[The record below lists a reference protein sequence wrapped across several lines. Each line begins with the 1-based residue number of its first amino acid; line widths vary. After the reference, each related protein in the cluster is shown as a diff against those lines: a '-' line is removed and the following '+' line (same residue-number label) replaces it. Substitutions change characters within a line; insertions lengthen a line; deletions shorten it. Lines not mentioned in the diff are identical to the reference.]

1 MTINLR
7 KSGANNLGGA
17 IGDIIPDNTRNIL
30 PLVTGKQVVSGY
42 TDYTVLYL
50 QNNGTRPIRDAIF
63 KFRNMPD
70 YTSMVLHPKKNELAF
85 PINDRTA
92 LPDAYVA
99 SVVFEETDD
108 LELPNVASTNQ
119 NALAVSSHGIFYR
132 NNLFELDGTTWT
144 PTLLHTKLRD
154 SVGFFVDGDTLY
166 SLKGRRVTIWD
177 LSSDRT
183 GTQTDAT
190 DFEISHFDLDST
202 ISIPSGIAVRGD
214 IVYIAD
220 FTGAVCYAMN
230 KTGTIQLIFGGVG
243 GFNIPLIVG
252 GFTLDEYRFY
262 FTTPTAIHEYS
273 FDGTPQ
279 DSYYDPES
287 FQALSYYDDILY
299 SPATLIRNLKRLNRR
314 LVLSS
319 TGTGNTVKAFS
330 DSDFTKPTTESAAL
344 TLGNMKPQ
352 DYYAIYLKREIP
364 SSADAPDEKAPR
376 TDIFWNEAI
385 ILPSLS
391 AIPTHDALARGGTF
405 KIKINYTRGDQLAN
419 DVTIRKVSGSGPIT
433 GETISFEVENGERV
447 LYWAGTITAGGTSG
461 LPATEIEIELEI
473 GGDGVTGNTR
483 TYTVD
488 VLEHTVPPVLA
499 AIPDFAQDRFES
511 DTIPISISDNDS
523 AADELTVSF
532 TSAPNSKLGA
542 SLSQDGTTHAWSLVI
557 NPDFTSSTT
566 YAAETLSI
574 GLTVTDDDGHTD
586 SISFDV
592 TLNAYRPVNINSISN
607 RNAIRGEKIDIDVFH
622 VNPTGAVTVT
632 TNVGTVAAGTNKH
645 IWTYT
650 VPDNAAL
657 GTAGRQTVTIT
668 IRDSAHTDTE
678 TFTIT
683 VQARPPVFKKPLVP
697 SLNRGTT
704 HDLEIEFEY
713 PDGDD
718 SSVVIARKS
727 GHGTV
732 KTTGS
737 GATKKWFW
745 VITAPAQTTAPQ
757 DASVLSA
764 VLEIKHGTLVGK
776 DITVTANINAW
787 VGLRVPTITI
797 TTPATDPFTQSRAAF
812 VRSTQWITL
821 FDLTVDATAY
831 DGTDIPISDITISI
845 LARDFDEDVIFT
857 ESNGLVD
864 NTDHH
869 SILWNGSILR
879 IDAIFDDVIRN
890 SGTFEF
896 TVVVTVTDP
905 VYGTTASD
913 TVVLRETIPIPT
925 RD

>member
-17 IGDIIPDNTRNIL
+17 IGDIIPDGTRDIL
-30 PLVTGKQVVSGY
+30 PLVTGKQQESSY

-63 KFRNMPD
+63 KFRNVPD

-92 LPDAYVA
+92 LPDAYVG
-99 SVVFEETDD
+99 SVVFDVTTN
-108 LELPNVASTNQ
+108 LELPNVSSSNT

-132 NNLFELDGTTWT
+132 NSLFTLEDGTWT
-144 PTLLHTKLRD
+144 ATTLHRKLQGAI
-154 SVGFFVDGDTLY
+154 GFFVDGDTLY
-166 SLKGRRVTIWD
+166 SLKGRNVIIWD
-177 LSSDRT
+177 LSSDATPNPR
-183 GTQTDAT
+183 DAT
-190 DFEISHFDLDST
+190 DFEISNFNLDST
-202 ISIPSGIAVRGD
+202 IAIPNGIAVRGD
-214 IVYIAD
+214 LVYIAD
-220 FTGAVCYAMN
+220 FTGQVCYAMN
-230 KTGTIQLIFGGVG
+230 KTGTIQLIFDGIG
-243 GFNIPLIVG
+243 GFIIPLAVG
-252 GFTLDEYRFY
+252 GFTADEYRFY
-262 FTTPTAIHEYS
+262 FTTPSAIHEYS
-273 FDGTPQ
+273 FDGDPQ
-279 DSYYDPES
+279 DSYHQPEG
-287 FQALSYYDDILY
+287 FQALSYYDGTLY
-299 SPATLIRNLKRLNRR
+299 GPATVTRFLKRWNRR
-314 LVLSS
+314 LIPSS
-319 TGTGNTVKAFS
+319 TGSGGTFKPFAS
-330 DSDFTKPTTESAAL
+330 SDFIKPTTEEAAL
-344 TLGNMKPQ
+344 VLGNMKPQ
-352 DYYAIYLKREIP
+352 DYYAVYLKREIP
-364 SSADAPDEKAPR
+364 SNTDAPDEKAPR

-419 DVTIRKVSGSGPIT
+419 DVTIRKVSGSGPVT

-488 VLEHTVPPVLA
+488 VLAHTIPPVLA
-499 AIPDFAQDRFES
+499 AIPDFSQDRFVTE
-511 DTIPISISDNDS
+511 TIPISISDNDS

-532 TSAPNSKLGA
+532 TTAPNSKLGA
-542 SLSQDGTTHAWSLVI
+542 SLSQDGTTHAWSLVV

-566 YAAETLSI
+566 YSAETLPI
-574 GLTVTDDDGHTD
+574 ALTVTDDDGHTD

-632 TNVGTVAAGTNKH
+632 ANVGTVVAGTNKH
-645 IWTYT
+645 VWSYT
-650 VPDNAAL
+650 VPTNETIG
-657 GTAGRQTVTIT
+657 GTTNVTIT
-668 IRDSAHTDTE
+668 IQDDAHTDTE

-683 VQARPPVFKKPLVP
+683 TVARPPAFKTPSVP

-718 SSVVIARKS
+718 SSVVISRKS
-727 GHGTV
+727 GHGSI

-757 DASVLSA
+757 DASTVSA

-776 DITVTANINAW
+776 DITVTANINKW
-787 VGLRVPTITI
+787 EGLRFPTITI
-797 TTPATDPFTQSRAAF
+797 TTP
-812 VRSTQWITL
+812 STNPYVVANTSPL
-821 FDLTVDATAY
+821 
-831 DGTDIPISDITISI
+831 PIVFFCGI
-845 LARDFDEDVIFT
+845 
-857 ESNGLVD
+857 
-864 NTDHH
+864 
-869 SILWNGSILR
+869 
-879 IDAIFDDVIRN
+879 
-890 SGTFEF
+890 
-896 TVVVTVTDP
+896 
-905 VYGTTASD
+905 
-913 TVVLRETIPIPT
+913 
-925 RD
+925 